1 MQIASK
7 KGLSL
12 LSRLRLRFYGFT
24 HCDHR
29 WSKRKSKQIIFL
41 PFLPKFY
48 CFHRLPLQKG
58 GCRDFSKWLSTSWHR
73 GMEQLKLH
81 VRGTTPRSCRFHV
94 VFTCSF
100 CPAINCF
107 TGIVVIVSRP
117 GALFQV
123 RLPTQG
129 PNSPRRVFRLWNSR
143 HTPSSPFPP
152 SPLPTPPLPPSPL
165 LHCPLL
171 PVPLL
176 PSPSSP
182 PPLSF
187 PLIPSPLL
195 PSFPPA
201 PPLIPLHPLPR
212 PHPSTTPPPLGIARC
227 YTRPRNAEFIELQ
240 SWTKVLGTAWK
251 YDTCSLIALFSTL
264 WRVAFAQ
271 SDVPPPPWSM
281 LLRKSAL
288 SAHWY
293 NIERGRG
300 DGEIEEGR
308 FSAKK
313 CRCPNT
319 FVHDCLSWTA
329 KTKMSITSQW
339 FIVLPPNLDWWVF
352 VTLCVYWVCNG
363 LIGIVLARDVC
374 DCDVGA
380 SVCKSMERPSQ
391 LAQNIRS
398 ESYQQFQARV
408 LLAMENVP
416 VEVIDG
422 TIMSMPKRIQAI
434 LDSKGNR
441 TKYYYCVT
449 LNSAMRVMKCDSRSY
464 R

>member
-1 MQIASK
+1 M
-7 KGLSL
+7 
-12 LSRLRLRFYGFT
+12 
-24 HCDHR
+24 
-29 WSKRKSKQIIFL
+29 
-41 PFLPKFY
+41 
-48 CFHRLPLQKG
+48 
-58 GCRDFSKWLSTSWHR
+58 
-73 GMEQLKLH
+73 
-81 VRGTTPRSCRFHV
+81 
-94 VFTCSF
+94 
-100 CPAINCF
+100 
-107 TGIVVIVSRP
+107 
-117 GALFQV
+117 
-123 RLPTQG
+123 
-129 PNSPRRVFRLWNSR
+129 
-143 HTPSSPFPP
+143 
-152 SPLPTPPLPPSPL
+152 
-165 LHCPLL
+165 
-171 PVPLL
+171 
-176 PSPSSP
+176 
-182 PPLSF
+182 
-187 PLIPSPLL
+187 
-195 PSFPPA
+195 
-201 PPLIPLHPLPR
+201 
-212 PHPSTTPPPLGIARC
+212 
-227 YTRPRNAEFIELQ
+227 
-240 SWTKVLGTAWK
+240 
-251 YDTCSLIALFSTL
+251 CSLIALFSTL

-300 DGEIEEGR
+300 EGEIEEGR

-313 CRCPNT
+313 CSCPNT
-319 FVHDCLSWTA
+319 FVQDCLSWTT

-363 LIGIVLARDVC
+363 LIEIVLARDVC
-374 DCDVGA
+374 DYDVGA

-398 ESYQQFQARV
+398 ESFQQFRARV

-416 VEVIDG
+416 VEVIDR